1 MPAHISDLTVL
12 VIAVAFIVVLVIL
25 AKISSQLD
33 EMVNMSDNI
42 QRKIRD
48 NYDVMKWDF
57 DKIKEKMAEIKGED
71 IEEYMNKK
79 NAGENKEGD
88 VEWKEK
94 GR

>member
-12 VIAVAFIVVLVIL
+12 VIAVAFIVVLIIL

-79 NAGENKEGD
+79 NTD
-88 VEWKEK
+88 
-94 GR
+94 